1 MQTTYTVGDLT
12 IEQFVVGPL
21 ENNLYVLT
29 TPSSPEALL
38 IDATAGDDVL
48 VDTLVQ
54 RNVTKVIITHGHH
67 DHIGAVAALRQQGM
81 RVMVGEPDA
90 SLLDGFDTTLVDNE
104 LIRFGALN
112 LRILATPGHTPGSV
126 CIAPEGYELLFTGD
140 TLFPGGPGATKFPGG
155 DFPTIIESIRR
166 IFATF
171 PAETVLLPGHGAS
184 TTIGTQVGSLDEWI
198 ARGW

>member
-171 PAETVLLPGHGAS
+171 PAEAVLLPGHGAS

>member
-48 VDTLVQ
+48 FDTLVQ

-90 SLLDGFDTTLVDNE
+90 SLLDGFDATLVDNE

-112 LRILATPGHTPGSV
+112 LRIMVTPGHTPGSL

-171 PAETVLLPGHGAS
+171 PAETVIMPGHGAS
-184 TTIGTQVGSLDEWI
+184 TTIGTQIGSLDEWI

>member
-48 VDTLVQ
+48 VDALVQ

>member
-1 MQTTYTVGDLT
+1 MQTTYTFGDLS
-12 IEQFVVGPL
+12 IERFIVGPL

-38 IDATAGDDVL
+38 IDATSGDQGLWDDL
-48 VDTLVQ
+48 LR
-54 RNVTKVIITHGHH
+54 RNVTRVVITHGHD
-67 DHIGAVAALRQQGM
+67 DHIGAVPGLRQRGM

-90 SLLDGFDTTLVDNE
+90 PMLDGFDTTLVDNE
-104 LIRFGALN
+104 LIWFGDLN
-112 LRILATPGHTPGSV
+112 LRILATPGHTPGSL
-126 CIAPEGYELLFTGD
+126 CIAPEGCNVLFTGD

-155 DFPTIIESIRR
+155 DFPTIIESVRR

-171 PAETVLLPGHGAS
+171 TDETLILPGHGAS
-184 TTIGTQVGSLDEWI
+184 TTIGAEAGSLDDWI